1 MRRENKLYSYQDQ
14 LMEMELRKVGEITA
28 QHYFGHCLIS
38 SICDITFWNFTFNEQ
53 IHLLDGL
60 CNETSFQICLLHQ
73 ELEAKKK
80 ALGKVKE
87 KLTPKQI
94 EARKAQLKIESEIRK
109 DVAKVRIMWMKY
121 SIASLI
127 ISIKTSGHKYK
138 IIS

>member
-38 SICDITFWNFTFNEQ
+38 SICDITLWNFTFNAQ
-53 IHLLDGL
+53 IHLLDDL
-60 CNETSFQICLLHQ
+60 SNVASFHICLFLQ

-80 ALGKVKE
+80 AQGKVKE

-121 SIASLI
+121 SIA
-127 ISIKTSGHKYK
+127 
-138 IIS
+138 